1 MTERKRTDTE
11 TEQKGGAETGE
22 LEKTIR
28 ELRDSEE
35 RYRRLV
41 ELSPDGVFVQSE
53 GAIVFAN
60 LAGAKLIGADR
71 PQRLFGTPMLELF
84 HPDHR
89 GDASARL
96 AEAGTKGPAAP
107 FEEKMV
113 RLDGAVIDVEVAAA
127 LFTYQGKPSTQIMIR
142 DITSRKESEE
152 TLRRQAEFIRAVA
165 ESTGEGLYAID
176 RAGRVTF
183 MNPAAGELMGWTRD
197 ELFLRDLHQMTHY
210 RRPDGTSLPR
220 HECPILTAM
229 ENRTTIERDDVFI
242 KKDGSMLA
250 VSLSSSPLRSAT
262 GETVG
267 AVILFRDATER
278 RRLEEQLL
286 HAQKLEAVGRLAGG
300 IAHDFNNLLSVIAGY
315 GELVLADLK
324 EPGAARSRVLEILRA
339 TERATGLTRQ
349 LLAFG
354 RKQVIEPRVLDLN
367 ATAQDAERMLRR
379 LIGEDIDIAMKLAP
393 DLGRI
398 QADPGQVEQ
407 VIINLA
413 VNARDAMPRGGKL
426 TIETTNVALD
436 EDAVRGYVDVKPGHY
451 VRLCVSDTGVGMD
464 RETREHLFEPFFTTK
479 EAGRGTGLGLATV
492 YGIVKQS
499 GGHVWVYSEPGWG
512 TTFKVYFPRFGD
524 VAEPG
529 RPAIEAGPAPGGT
542 ETILV
547 VEDDEMIRSLIRDI
561 LESTGYRVLVAD
573 DPESG
578 MKLIGEEQE
587 IHLLLTDL
595 ILPGMSGRELVD
607 KVAEL
612 KPDIRVLFMSGY
624 SDEAVARHGIL
635 EPGLAFLQKPF
646 SRDALVRKVREVLDS
661 AGSRIA

>member
-1 MTERKRTDTE
+1 MAEDVTERKRI
-11 TEQKGGAETGE
+11 EQQY
-22 LEKTIR
+22 L
-28 ELRDSEE
+28 
-35 RYRRLV
+35 
-41 ELSPDGVFVQSE
+41 Q
-53 GAIVFAN
+53 
-60 LAGAKLIGADR
+60 
-71 PQRLFGTPMLELF
+71 
-84 HPDHR
+84 
-89 GDASARL
+89 
-96 AEAGTKGPAAP
+96 
-107 FEEKMV
+107 
-113 RLDGAVIDVEVAAA
+113 
-127 LFTYQGKPSTQIMIR
+127 
-142 DITSRKESEE
+142 
-152 TLRRQAEFIRAVA
+152 
-165 ESTGEGLYAID
+165 
-176 RAGRVTF
+176 
-183 MNPAAGELMGWTRD
+183 
-197 ELFLRDLHQMTHY
+197 
-210 RRPDGTSLPR
+210 
-220 HECPILTAM
+220 
-229 ENRTTIERDDVFI
+229 
-242 KKDGSMLA
+242 
-250 VSLSSSPLRSAT
+250 
-262 GETVG
+262 
-267 AVILFRDATER
+267 
-278 RRLEEQLL
+278 
-286 HAQKLEAVGRLAGG
+286 AQKLDSIGRLAGG

-436 EDAVRGYVDVKPGHY
+436 DDAVRGYVDVKPGHY

-607 KVAEL
+607 KVVEL

>member
-1 MTERKRTDTE
+1 MTERKPTDSE
-11 TEQKGGAETGE
+11 E
-22 LEKTIR
+22 LEKTNR

-41 ELSPDGVFVQSE
+41 ELSPDGVFVQSDE
-53 GAIVFAN
+53 AIVFTN
-60 LAGAKLIGADR
+60 LAGAKLLGADR
-71 PQRLFGTPMLELF
+71 PQRLFGTPMLDLF
-84 HPDHR
+84 HPDRR
-89 GDASARL
+89 GVARARL
-96 AEAGTKGPAAP
+96 EEARAKGSAP

-113 RLDGAVIDVEVAAA
+113 RMDGAVIDVEVAAA
-127 LFTYQGKPSTQIMIR
+127 PFTYQGKPAVQIMVR
-142 DITSRKESEE
+142 DVTSRKESEE

-176 RAGRVTF
+176 RSGRVTF
-183 MNPAAGELMGWTRD
+183 MNPAAEEMMGWTRE

-210 RRPDGTSLPR
+210 RRPDGSALSR
-220 HECPILTAM
+220 HECPILIAM

-242 KKDGSMLA
+242 KKDGSMFS
-250 VSLSSSPLRSAT
+250 VSLTSAPLRSAS

-315 GELVLADLK
+315 GELVLADLQ
-324 EPGAARSRVLEILRA
+324 EPGPARSRVLEILRA

-354 RKQVIEPRVLDLN
+354 RKQVIEPKVLDLN

-379 LIGEDIDIAMKLAP
+379 LIGEDIDIALKLAP

-398 QADPGQVEQ
+398 RADSGQIEQ

-426 TIETTNVALD
+426 TIETTNVTLD

-512 TTFKVYFPRFGD
+512 TTFKVYFPLYGD
-524 VAEPG
+524 VTEPG
-529 RPAIEAGPAPGGT
+529 RPALEAGPAPGGT

-578 MKLIGEEQE
+578 MKLIGEQEE

-607 KVAEL
+607 KVMEL
-612 KPDIRVLFMSGY
+612 KPEIRVLFMSGY

>member
-1 MTERKRTDTE
+1 MPERKRTDS
-11 TEQKGGAETGE
+11 EQ
-22 LEKTIR
+22 LEQTIR

-35 RYRRLV
+35 AYRKLV
-41 ELSPDGVFVQSE
+41 ELCPDGVFVQSE
-53 GAIVFAN
+53 GAIAFAN
-60 LAGAKLIGADR
+60 LAGARLIGADR
-71 PQRLFGTPMLELF
+71 PQRLFGTPLLDLF
-84 HPDHR
+84 HPDDR
-89 GDASARL
+89 NDAQARL
-96 AEAGTKGPAAP
+96 EEAGAP
-107 FEEKMV
+107 GASSQFEEKMI

-127 LFTYQGKPSTQIMIR
+127 PSSYQGKPATQVMVR
-142 DITSRKESEE
+142 DVTARKESEE
-152 TLRRQAEFIRAVA
+152 TLRRQAEFIRAIA

-176 RAGRVTF
+176 RSGRITF
-183 MNPAAGELMGWTRD
+183 MNSAAERMIGWSRE

-210 RRPDGTSLPR
+210 RKSDGTAYPR
-220 HECPILTAM
+220 HECPILAAM
-229 ENRTTIERDDVFI
+229 ENRTTLQRDDTFI
-242 KKDGSMLA
+242 RKDGTMLS
-250 VSLSSSPLRSAT
+250 VSFSASPLRSAQ

-267 AVILFRDATER
+267 AVVVFRDATER

-300 IAHDFNNLLSVIAGY
+300 ISHDFNNLLSVIAGY
-315 GELVLADLK
+315 GELVLADLS
-324 EPGAARSRVLEILRA
+324 EPGPTRSRVLEILRA
-339 TERATGLTRQ
+339 SERATALTRQ

-367 ATAQDAERMLRR
+367 STAQETERMLRR
-379 LIGEDIDIAMKLAP
+379 LIGEDVEIHLKLAP

-398 QADPGQVEQ
+398 RADAGQVEQ

-413 VNARDAMPRGGKL
+413 VNARDAMPKGGKL
-426 TIETTNVALD
+426 TIETANVTLD
-436 EDAVRGYVDVKPGHY
+436 EDAVRGYVDVQPGHY
-451 VRLCVSDTGVGMD
+451 VRMCVSDTGVGMD
-464 RETREHLFEPFFTTK
+464 RDTREHLFEPFFTTK
-479 EAGRGTGLGLATV
+479 EPGRGTGLGLATV

-512 TTFKVYFPRFGD
+512 TTFKVYFPRYGD

-529 RPAIEAGPAPGGT
+529 RPALEAGAAPGGT

-578 MKLIGEEQE
+578 MKLIGEQQDE

-595 ILPGMSGRELVD
+595 VLPGMSGRELVD
-607 KVAEL
+607 RVSKL
-612 KPDIRVLFMSGY
+612 KPEMRVLFMSGY

-646 SRDALVRKVREVLDS
+646 SRDGLVRKVREVLDG
-661 AGSRIA
+661 AGSHII

>member
-1 MTERKRTDTE
+1 MTERKRTNSGQLEE
-11 TEQKGGAETGE
+11 TV
-22 LEKTIR
+22 R

-41 ELSPDGVFVQSE
+41 ELCPDGVFMQSE
-53 GAIVFAN
+53 GVISFVN
-60 LAGAKLIGADR
+60 LAGSKLIGADR
-71 PQRLFGTPMLELF
+71 PQRLFGTPLLDLF

-89 GDASARL
+89 AAAGSRFQ
-96 AEAGTKGPAAP
+96 EAAAKGPTPP

-127 LFTYQGKPSTQIMIR
+127 PFTVQGKPALQVMVR
-142 DITSRKESEE
+142 DITARKESEE
-152 TLRRQAEFIRAVA
+152 TLRRQAEFIRAIA

-176 RAGRVTF
+176 RSGRVTF
-183 MNPAAGELMGWTRD
+183 MNSAAEEMIGWSRE

-210 RRPDGTSLPR
+210 RKPDGSAFPR
-220 HECPILTAM
+220 HECPIIHAM

-242 KKDGSMLA
+242 KKDGTMLSVA
-250 VSLSSSPLRSAT
+250 LSAAPLRSAQ

-267 AVILFRDATER
+267 AVVAFRDSTER

-315 GELVLADLK
+315 GELVLADIP
-324 EPGAARSRVLEILRA
+324 EPGPARSRVLEILRA

-367 ATAQDAERMLRR
+367 ATAQDVERMLRR
-379 LIGEDIDIAMKLAP
+379 LIGEDVDIHLKLAP

-398 QADPGQVEQ
+398 RADAGQIEQ
-407 VIINLA
+407 VIINLT

-426 TIETTNVALD
+426 TIETANVTLD

-479 EAGRGTGLGLATV
+479 EPGKGTGLGLATV

-512 TTFKVYFPRFGD
+512 TTFKVYFPRYGD

-529 RPAIEAGPAPGGT
+529 RPALEAGPAPGGT

-573 DPESG
+573 DPDQG
-578 MKLIGEEQE
+578 MKLIGEQQDE

-607 KVAEL
+607 RVTKE
-612 KPDIRVLFMSGY
+612 KPEMRVLFMSGY

-646 SRDALVRKVREVLDS
+646 SRDALVRKVRDVLDS
-661 AGSRIA
+661 AGSHIS

>member
-1 MTERKRTDTE
+1 MTERKRTDSE
-11 TEQKGGAETGE
+11 E
-22 LEKTIR
+22 LEQTIR

-41 ELSPDGVFVQSE
+41 ELCPDGVFVQSE
-53 GAIVFAN
+53 GSIAFAN
-60 LAGAKLIGADR
+60 LAGAKMVGADR

-89 GDASARL
+89 SDARARL
-96 AEAGTKGPAAP
+96 EEARAKGPAAP
-107 FEEKMV
+107 FEEKMI

-127 LFTYQGKPSTQIMIR
+127 PFTYQGKPATQIMAR
-142 DITSRKESEE
+142 DVTARKESEE

-183 MNPAAGELMGWTRD
+183 MNPAAEKLMGWTRE

-210 RRPDGTSLPR
+210 RKPDGSALPR
-220 HECPILTAM
+220 HECAILIAM

-242 KKDGSMLA
+242 RKDGSMLA
-250 VSLSSSPLRSAT
+250 VSISSAPLRSAS

-267 AVILFRDATER
+267 AVILFHDATER

-324 EPGAARSRVLEILRA
+324 EPGPARSRVLEILRA

-367 ATAQDAERMLRR
+367 GTVQDVERMLRR
-379 LIGEDIDIAMKLAP
+379 LIGEDVDIALKLAP
-393 DLGRI
+393 DVGRI
-398 QADPGQVEQ
+398 RADAGQIEQ
-407 VIINLA
+407 VLINLA

-426 TIETTNVALD
+426 TIETSNVTLD
-436 EDAVRGYVDVKPGHY
+436 EDAVRGYLDVKPGHY
-451 VRLCVSDTGVGMD
+451 VRICVSDTGVGMD

-512 TTFKVYFPRFGD
+512 TTFKVYFPLFGE
-524 VAEPG
+524 VAEAG
-529 RPAIEAGPAPGGT
+529 RPALEPGPAPGGT

-578 MKLIGEEQE
+578 MKAISEQEE

-607 KVAEL
+607 KVSEL
-612 KPDIRVLFMSGY
+612 KPDLRVLFMSGY

-661 AGSRIA
+661 AGSRISG

>member
-1 MTERKRTDTE
+1 MTEGKQTDS
-11 TEQKGGAETGE
+11 AE
-22 LEKTIR
+22 LEQTIR

-41 ELSPDGVFVQSE
+41 ELCPDGVFVQSE
-53 GAIVFAN
+53 GTILFAN
-60 LAGAKLIGADR
+60 LAGARLVGADR
-71 PQRLFGTPMLELF
+71 PQKLFDTPLLELF

-89 GDASARL
+89 AGAQTRL
-96 AEAGTKGPAAP
+96 TEAGARAGAPA

-127 LFTYQGKPSTQIMIR
+127 PFTYQGKPATQIMVR
-142 DITSRKESEE
+142 DITARKESEE
-152 TLRRQAEFIRAVA
+152 TLRRQAEFIRAIA
-165 ESTGEGLYAID
+165 ESTGEGIYAID
-176 RAGRVTF
+176 RSGRVTF
-183 MNPAAGELMGWTRD
+183 MNSAAEKMIGWSRE

-210 RRPDGTSLPR
+210 RKADGTSFPR
-220 HECPILTAM
+220 HECPILAAM
-229 ENRTTIERDDVFI
+229 DNRTTIERDDAFI
-242 KKDGSMLA
+242 RKDGSMLQ
-250 VSLSSSPLRSAT
+250 VSISAAPLRSAQ

-267 AVILFRDATER
+267 AVVVFHDATER

-315 GELVLADLK
+315 GELVLTDLA
-324 EPGAARSRVLEILRA
+324 EPGPARGRVLEILRA
-339 TERATGLTRQ
+339 TERASGLTRQ

-354 RKQVIEPRVLDLN
+354 RKQVIEPRILDLN
-367 ATAQDAERMLRR
+367 ATAQDVERMLRR
-379 LIGEDIDIAMKLAP
+379 LIGEDVDIQLKLAP
-393 DLGRI
+393 DLGRVR
-398 QADPGQVEQ
+398 ADAGQVEQ
-407 VIINLA
+407 VLINLA

-426 TIETTNVALD
+426 TIETANVVLD
-436 EDAVRGYVDVKPGHY
+436 EEAVRGYVDVQPGHY
-451 VRLCVSDTGVGMD
+451 VRICVSDTGVGMD
-464 RETREHLFEPFFTTK
+464 RDTREHLFEPFFTTK
-479 EAGRGTGLGLATV
+479 EPGRGTGLGLATV

-512 TTFKVYFPRFGD
+512 TTFKIYFPRFGD
-524 VAEPG
+524 VAEPD
-529 RPAIEAGPAPGGT
+529 RPRLEMEPAPGGT

-573 DPESG
+573 DPDSG
-578 MKLIGEEQE
+578 MKLIGEQQDD

-595 ILPGMSGRELVD
+595 VLPGMSGRELVERVS
-607 KVAEL
+607 KV
-612 KPDIRVLFMSGY
+612 KPEMRVLFMSGY

-646 SRDALVRKVREVLDS
+646 SRDVLVRKVREVLDA
-661 AGSRIA
+661 AGSHIA

>member
-1 MTERKRTDTE
+1 MMQRKRTDSGQLEE
-11 TEQKGGAETGE
+11 TV
-22 LEKTIR
+22 R

-41 ELSPDGVFVQSE
+41 ELCPDGVFVQSE
-53 GAIVFAN
+53 GAITFVN
-60 LAGAKLIGADR
+60 LAGSKLIGADR
-71 PQRLFGTPMLELF
+71 PQRLFGTPLLDLF

-89 GDASARL
+89 ADTDARL
-96 AEAGTKGPAAP
+96 KEAVAKNSTPP
-107 FEEKMV
+107 FEEKMM

-127 LFTYQGKPSTQIMIR
+127 PHTVQGKPAVQVMVR
-142 DITSRKESEE
+142 DITARRESEE
-152 TLRRQAEFIRAVA
+152 TLRRQAEFIRAIA

-176 RAGRVTF
+176 RSGRVTF
-183 MNPAAGELMGWTRD
+183 MNSAAEEMIGWSRE

-210 RRPDGTSLPR
+210 RKQDGSAFPR
-220 HECPILTAM
+220 HECPIIFAM

-242 KKDGSMLA
+242 KKDGSMLSVTISA
-250 VSLSSSPLRSAT
+250 SPLRSAQ

-267 AVILFRDATER
+267 AVVAFRDSTER

-300 IAHDFNNLLSVIAGY
+300 IAHDFNNILSVIAGY
-315 GELVLADLK
+315 GELVLADLP
-324 EPGAARSRVLEILRA
+324 EPGPTRGRVLEILRA

-367 ATAQDAERMLRR
+367 STAQDVERMLRR
-379 LIGEDIDIAMKLAP
+379 LIGEDVDIHLKLAP

-398 QADPGQVEQ
+398 RADAGQIEQ
-407 VIINLA
+407 VIINLT

-426 TIETTNVALD
+426 TIETANVMLD
-436 EDAVRGYVDVKPGHY
+436 EDAVRGFVDVKSGHY

-479 EAGRGTGLGLATV
+479 EPGKGTGLGLATV

-512 TTFKVYFPRFGD
+512 TTFKVYFPRYGD

-529 RPAIEAGPAPGGT
+529 RPALEAGPAPGGT

-573 DPESG
+573 DPEQG
-578 MKLIGEEQE
+578 MKLIGEQQDE
-587 IHLLLTDL
+587 INLLLTDL

-607 KVAEL
+607 RVTKE
-612 KPDIRVLFMSGY
+612 KPEMRVLFMSGY

-646 SRDALVRKVREVLDS
+646 SRDALVRKVRDVLDS
-661 AGSRIA
+661 AGSHIA